1 MRFRYA
7 AALIAGLSLLTSCS
21 EEKKEE
27 KTAET
32 SAPKAVDVEKVK
44 KDFTAEVNLL
54 AGPEGQKFLGF
65 DSIDAAPAGDKAKVT
80 FKGVKI
86 LVPGGEPMTIG
97 DIEMNALPK
106 GEDQY
111 ELSDIKIPSKFTFKA
126 PEGDVVIDIG
136 SQAWSGL
143 WSTKYHTYLSS
154 DGKFGGI
161 KLSGPALQGG
171 TVELAELAMKTVSED
186 KGNGVFD
193 QTGTGTLKTL
203 SITGPDGSGVFNSGE
218 FKSELKGAKLADLQA
233 LGRDWQALIL
243 GASEGK
249 PADKALVD
257 RLKGYAG
264 MLASVSVSGDL
275 AGATFKDASGAEQFS
290 AEHMTFS
297 GGGTGFDQP
306 KGGITFDIGFLGLKI
321 PAADSDPMMAAYKQF
336 LPSLVKFGYALD
348 DIPPKDLWSAW
359 LDMAASGAFA
369 PGNEAMAEQAAQGF
383 GMQIMQLAQQAGS
396 SFRITNFEYESS
408 GARLKMDG
416 KVKSDATSPMGASGN
431 ANIEVAGLDAIADA
445 VQQTM
450 PPEEAVGA
458 SGMFDM
464 IRGFSNRETTADN
477 KVIDRYAIE
486 LAPSGEMKINNKPFD
501 IFSMMMGMPPQ
512 Q

>member
-7 AALIAGLSLLTSCS
+7 ALLIAGFALLPACS
-21 EEKKEE
+21 EKG
-27 KTAET
+27 
-32 SAPKAVDVEKVK
+32 PDVEKVK
-44 KDFTAEVNLL
+44 QDFTAEMTLL
-54 AGPEGQKFLGF
+54 AGPEGQKYLSF
-65 DSIDAAPAGDKAKVT
+65 DGVETAAAGDKVKVT
-80 FKGVKI
+80 FKAVKI
-86 LVPGGEPMTIG
+86 LLPGGEPMTIG

-111 ELSDIKIPSKFTFKA
+111 ELSDIKIPSKLTFKG
-126 PEGDVVIDIG
+126 PEGEVAIDIG

-161 KLSGPALQGG
+161 KVSGPAMQGG
-171 TVELAELAMKTVSED
+171 TMELAEIAMKTASED

-203 SITGPDGSGVFNSGE
+203 SINGPDGSGVFNSGE

-249 PADKALVD
+249 PADKALID

-264 MLASVSVSGDL
+264 MLASVSMSGDL
-275 AGATFKDASGAEQFS
+275 AGASFKDASGAETFS
-290 AEHMTFS
+290 AEHITFG
-297 GGGTGFDQP
+297 GGGTGLDQP
-306 KGGITFDIGFLGLKI
+306 KGGVSFDIGFTGIKI
-321 PAADSDPMMAAYKQF
+321 PAADSDPMVAPYKQF
-336 LPSLVKFGYALD
+336 LPSMVKFGYALD
-348 DIPPKDLWSAW
+348 DIPPKELWSAW
-359 LDMAASGAFA
+359 LDMMASGAFA
-369 PGNEAMAEQAAQGF
+369 PGNEAAAETAAQGF
-383 GMQIMQLAQQAGS
+383 GMQMMQMAAQAGS
-396 SFRITNFEYESS
+396 AFRITNFEIESQAS
-408 GARLKMDG
+408 RLKMDG
-416 KVKSDATSPMGASGN
+416 KVKSDAASPMGASGQ
-431 ANIEVAGLDAIADA
+431 ANIEVTGLDAIADA
-445 VQQTM
+445 VRQSM

-458 SGMFDM
+458 GGMFDM

-486 LAPSGEMKINNKPFD
+486 LATSGEMKVNNKPFD
-501 IFSMMMGMPPQ
+501 LFGMMMGMPPQ
-512 Q
+512 